1 MAAFQEE
8 PAGCVSLGGC
18 QSMAAQTFQFDLEG
32 GRGGG
37 SVSPSICNYASQANF
52 IMQEISLRPNRD

>member
-8 PAGCVSLGGC
+8 PAGCVNLGGC

-37 SVSPSICNYASQANF
+37 GRCTEYMHPRQTLLCKKLV
-52 IMQEISLRPNRD
+52 

>member
-8 PAGCVSLGGC
+8 PAGCVNLGGC

-37 SVSPSICNYASQANF
+37 ALHRVYASQANF